1 MNSEAK
7 SAIRFR
13 GTDSAKIIQLI
24 QTTGPIGSGTEID
37 PVRRVEQYWTLEG
50 ELLFTKDDLPEI
62 SSELIERI
70 TRATGGR

>member
-13 GTDSAKIIQLI
+13 GTDSAKIVQLI
-24 QTTGPIGSGTEID
+24 RTTGPVGNGTETD

-50 ELLFTKDDLPEI
+50 EPLFTRDDYLREI
-62 SSELIERI
+62 ASASKV
-70 TRATGGR
+70 THSMQTQ

>member
-50 ELLFTKDDLPEI
+50 ELLFTKDDYLREI
-62 SSELIERI
+62 ASASKVTHSIQ
-70 TRATGGR
+70 TQ